1 MDSYLKLTKVFAFL
15 TLIFASSAS
24 ITLAQGDSI
33 YRLPAGTRILVRMD
47 DPISSDVSTVN
58 DTFTTTI
65 AKAVVV
71 RETIVLPEGT
81 VLEGRIVKARAAAAG
96 GQSGK
101 LELRFEV
108 LRLSEGVK
116 RDIDGVPVQE
126 LKAASSGT
134 RSVLSVV
141 GGTALGALFGA
152 VTRTPNGALIG
163 AGIGAGA
170 GTGVAL
176 LKKGKD
182 IRLKR
187 SQEFE
192 IELKKEVTLPVQDY

>member
-1 MDSYLKLTKVFAFL
+1 MNSFLKITKIFAFL
-15 TLIFASSAS
+15 TLFFATFT
-24 ITLAQGDSI
+24 IDTTAQGDSI
-33 YRLPAGTRILVRMD
+33 YRLPAGTRILIRMD
-47 DPISSDVSTVN
+47 DGISSDVSSVN

-71 RETIVLPEGT
+71 RDAVVLPAGT

-101 LELRFEV
+101 LEI
-108 LRLSEGVK
+108 RLETLKLPEGAK
-116 RDIDGVPVQE
+116 REIEGVPVQE

-134 RSVLSVV
+134 RSILSVV

-152 VTRTPNGALIG
+152 VTKTPNGALIG

-182 IRLKR
+182 VRIKR

-192 IELKKEVTLPVQDY
+192 IELKKEVMLPVQDY

>member
-15 TLIFASSAS
+15 TLIFASSAAV
-24 ITLAQGDSI
+24 TLAQGDSI

-81 VLEGRIVKARAAAAG
+81 VLEGRIVKARAAAG

-101 LELRFEV
+101 LEVRFEV
-108 LRLSEGVK
+108 LRLSEGIK
-116 RDIDGVPVQE
+116 RDIEGVPVQE

-141 GGTALGALFGA
+141 GGTALGALVGA
-152 VTRTPNGALIG
+152 VTKTPNGALIG

-182 IRLKR
+182 VRLKR

>member
-1 MDSYLKLTKVFAFL
+1 MDSYLRITKVFAFL
-15 TLIFASSAS
+15 TLFFASFTAD
-24 ITLAQGDSI
+24 TAAQGDSI
-33 YRLPAGTRILVRMD
+33 YRLPAGTRITIRMD
-47 DPISSDVSTVN
+47 DGISSDVSTVN

-71 RETIVLPEGT
+71 RETVVLPEGT
-81 VLEGRIVKARAAAAG
+81 VVEGRIVKARAAAAG

-101 LELRFEV
+101 LEVRFEI

-116 RDIDGVPVQE
+116 RDIEGVPVQE
-126 LKAASSGT
+126 LKAASSGA
-134 RSVLSVV
+134 RGILSVV

-152 VTRTPNGALIG
+152 VTKTPNGALIG

-170 GTGVAL
+170 GTGVML

-182 IRLKR
+182 VRLKR

-192 IELKKEVTLPVQDY
+192 IELKKEVMLPVEDY